1 MTCCR
6 NVPKPSFFKSS
17 EDVVSF
23 PLFEGKFLDWERQ
36 ETLRDDFYT
45 LQTSQN
51 GEFLIFRV
59 FLVILRRNLRVT
71 D

>member
-1 MTCCR
+1 MTFYR
-6 NVPKPSFFKSS
+6 HVLKPSFFKSS

-23 PLFEGKFLDWERQ
+23 SPFEGKFLDWERQ
-36 ETLRDDFYT
+36 ETLRDDFYS

-51 GEFLIFRV
+51 GKFLIFRV
-59 FLVILRRNLRVT
+59 FVAILRRNLRAT

>member
-1 MTCCR
+1 MTFCR
-6 NVPKPSFFKSS
+6 HVLKPSFFKSS

-23 PLFEGKFLDWERQ
+23 LPFEGKFLDWERQ
-36 ETLRDDFYT
+36 ETLRDDFYA

-51 GEFLIFRV
+51 GECLM
-59 FLVILRRNLRVT
+59 FLVIFRRNLRAT